1 MHKFFHLPSLFVY
14 VIAAVL
20 LVTSIFHGAAFL
32 RQSFYSVL
40 GLTDGNVLPPKFSTE
55 AVIFTPDAEAF
66 LREYEQERQRSMDR
80 TAIVRNLLLLIFS
93 LSFFTWFWSRT
104 ARSADFEMAFSVRHF
119 YFFAV
124 CTISFLI
131 FFFSASQGITNLV
144 QNVIFPESSFYFN
157 YHGFARPIVE
167 RETTPP
173 TRIVDKA
180 ELEEALA
187 TQRRDWE
194 TQSAPWQ
201 KRAMVDQFAIALVSL
216 PVFYFHNRKFKF

>member
-40 GLTDGNVLPPKFSTE
+40 GLTEGQVLPPKFSTE
-55 AVIFTPDAEAF
+55 EVTFTPDAEEF
-66 LREYEQERQRSMDR
+66 LREYELERKRMMDR
-80 TAIVRNLLLLIFS
+80 TAIIRSLLLLIFS
-93 LSFFTWFWSRT
+93 LSFFAWFWSRT
-104 ARSADFEMAFSVRHF
+104 ARSTDFEMAFSVRHF
-119 YFFAV
+119 YFFV
-124 CTISFLI
+124 VSTISFLI
-131 FFFSASQGITNLV
+131 FFFSSTQGIANLV

-157 YHGFARPIVE
+157 YHGLARPIVE
-167 RETTPP
+167 RQTKPP
-173 TRIVDKA
+173 ARTVDKA
-180 ELEEALA
+180 ELEEAFA
-187 TQRRDWE
+187 SQRREWE

-201 KRAMVDQFAIALVSL
+201 KRQMVDQFAVALVSL

>member
-40 GLTDGNVLPPKFSTE
+40 GLTEGQVFPPKFSTD

-66 LREYEQERQRSMDR
+66 LREYELERQRSMDR
-80 TAIVRNLLLLIFS
+80 TNIIRSLLLLIFS
-93 LSFFTWFWSRT
+93 LSFFAWFWSRT
-104 ARSADFEMAFSVRHF
+104 SRSTDFEMAFSVRHF
-119 YFFAV
+119 YFFV
-124 CTISFLI
+124 VSSISFLI
-131 FFFSASQGITNLV
+131 FFFATSQGITNLV
-144 QNVIFPESSFYFN
+144 QNVIYPESSFYFN

-167 RETTPP
+167 PQTKPP
-173 TRIVDKA
+173 VRTVDKA
-180 ELEEALA
+180 ELEEAFA
-187 TQRRDWE
+187 SQRREWDQ
-194 TQSAPWQ
+194 QSAPWQ
-201 KRAMVDQFAIALVSL
+201 KRQMIDQFAVALVSL